1 MFFTV
6 FFPILLLVVLG
17 VLATCLVITPQQHV
31 RMIETFGKYAG
42 TRSAG
47 LSLKM
52 PFPIQTASRPFSMQ
66 TRQLQDGVQ
75 VKSSDNVFVKIP
87 VYVQFR
93 VIPSRVREAY
103 YELSHPVDQM
113 RSYVVAEIRAV
124 ASKMN
129 FQKLYDDKDDLS
141 LEIRQSIGPKMESYG
156 YQIVDVLVDDPQ
168 PTDEI
173 IRAFNDV
180 TASHRAKEA
189 AQGYA
194 EAERVRRVAEAK
206 ATGEAQEISA
216 KATVEA
222 RRILAQGN
230 AEAIRESVKDTGL
243 GPQYGHELVRM
254 SITAETARD
263 AARHGGRT
271 VLVMGEAP
279 TPLHGLY
286 AGAPEEPPHQ
296 RAGALRGLPV
306 DPLDRDGDGIVDVH

>member
-6 FFPILLLVVLG
+6 LFPVFLLIVLG
-17 VLATCLVITPQQHV
+17 LLATCLVITPQQHV

-47 LSLKM
+47 LSLKL
-52 PFPIQTASRPFSMQ
+52 PFPIQIASRPFSMQ
-66 TRQLQDGVQ
+66 TRQLQDSVQ

-87 VYVQFR
+87 IYVQFR
-93 VIPSRVREAY
+93 VIPSRIREAY

-113 RSYVVAEIRAV
+113 RSYVVADIRAV
-124 ASKMN
+124 ASRMD
-129 FQKLYDDKDDLS
+129 FQKLYDDKEELS
-141 LEIRQSIGPKMESYG
+141 QEIRQSIGPKMDGYG

-180 TASHRAKEA
+180 TASHRAREA

-194 EAERVRRVAEAK
+194 EAERVRRVAEAR

-230 AEAIRESVKDTGL
+230 ADAIRESVRDTGL
-243 GPQYGHELVRM
+243 GPRYGHDLVKM

-271 VLVMGEAP
+271 VMVMGESP
-279 TPLHGLY
+279 EPLHGLF
-286 AGAPEEPPHQ
+286 AETPDHHSHQ
-296 RAGALRGLPV
+296 RPTERAP
-306 DPLDRDGDGIVDVH
+306 DPLDLDGDGFVDVH